1 MGIQA
6 LLGGQQRV
14 QLVPSSL
21 PVISIDCT
29 VQETHSRES
38 PPSEFPLEDGVSIS
52 DNIWVKPF
60 TLEINGIISDTPLSP
75 IGGLITS
82 AVASTLGNAGVI
94 ALGAGQALFKAISGA
109 KSPSVQAYAQ
119 LLQLQEQRKP
129 FDVITKLRRYT
140 NMFIKSI
147 SVPRDSGT
155 GNVLNFTLQLVEL
168 VIVSPQ
174 SVDITVFKNAD
185 VSAGEA
191 DEGQQQANEFVN
203 GIKAGI
209 DKVDT
214 VYGRISK

>member
-1 MGIQA
+1 MGIQS

-14 QLVPSSL
+14 QIIPGEL
-21 PVISIDCT
+21 PVISVDCT
-29 VQETHSRES
+29 VSETHGRES

-52 DNIWVKPF
+52 DNVWVKPF
-60 TLEINGIISDTPLSP
+60 TLEIQGIISDTPLSP
-75 IGGLITS
+75 VGGLITS
-82 AVASTLGNAGVI
+82 AVASTLGNVGVV

-119 LLQLQEQRKP
+119 LLELQEQRKP
-129 FDVITKLRRYT
+129 FVVITSLRRYT

-147 SVPRDSGT
+147 SVPRESST
-155 GNVLNFTLQLVEL
+155 GKVLNFTLSLVEL
-168 VIVSPQ
+168 IIVSPQ
-174 SVDITVFKNAD
+174 SVNIQTFKDAD
-185 VSAGEA
+185 LAAAQA

-214 VYGRISK
+214 VFGRIAR